1 MRFLRFRISRRTY
14 FLLFPS
20 SFLIALALWSL
31 LSYTGIV
38 KQFFLPTPTKVFHD
52 TFKLLIEYGYIQ
64 DIWASVYRILWG
76 FGLSVVLGVP
86 LGILMGI
93 NKHVEASVEPFIDFI
108 RYMPVAGFIPLCIL
122 WLGIG
127 DAQKIAIIFIG
138 TFFQLVPMVM
148 NAASSIPEDYLDT
161 ARTLGSKDAHI
172 IRRVILPHSF
182 PEILDA
188 MRIAIGISWTYLVIA
203 EIVAASSGIGH
214 VIIEAQ
220 RYLKTSHIFVGIAT
234 VGLLGLLTDYGFKLC
249 RPRLFPWT
257 RVLDEVPS

>member
-14 FLLFPS
+14 LFLFPS
-20 SFLIALALWSL
+20 SFLITLALWSL

-38 KQFFLPTPTKVFHD
+38 KDFFLPTPTKVFND
-52 TFKLLIEYGYIQ
+52 TFKLLISHGYIQ
-64 DIWASVYRILWG
+64 DIWASIYRILWG

-86 LGILMGI
+86 LGIIMGV
-93 NKHVEASVEPFIDFI
+93 NKHIEAAIEPFVDFI

-148 NAASSIPEDYLDT
+148 NATSSIPEDFLDT
-161 ARTLGSKDAHI
+161 ARTLGAKDGHI
-172 IRRVILPHSF
+172 IRRVILPYSL
-182 PEILDA
+182 PEIWDD
-188 MRIAIGISWTYLVIA
+188 MRIAIGIAWTYLVVA

-234 VGLLGLLTDYGFKLC
+234 VGFLGLLTDYAFKLC
-249 RPRLFPWT
+249 RPWLFPWT
-257 RVLDEVPS
+257 RVLDETPS